1 MRLPPAPV
9 HGADDPWNSADD
21 GAGAL
26 FASTRVQNR
35 RREPA
40 CLSSGCRPSSSR
52 KALHSMARN
61 LELHQHV
68 WLSSSCER
76 LPAISM
82 ARRKTTERSE
92 GGFVPTG
99 MCTWLCTSG
108 SPRHLRRRGHRG
120 VNCAIVVGQLERH
133 LPFVNTCRQIVTY
146 QSPGPSRLAQPPFSA
161 PRQPSPSRQNCSDSG
176 SRSSRFGLPVQRD
189 RDRNRDFFECID
201 QETLTVWRYFVVART
216 DLSRFTTQVG
226 SKQ

>member
-40 CLSSGCRPSSSR
+40 CPSSGCRPSSSR

-68 WLSSSCER
+68 WRSSSCER

-82 ARRKTTERSE
+82 A
-92 GGFVPTG
+92 GVPTG
-99 MCTWLCTSG
+99 IRTRVSALKG
-108 SPRHLRRRGHRG
+108 PRPRPLDDGDSWRAAVGRPRADHKHPILARLGHGISRRTARCQLR
-120 VNCAIVVGQLERH
+120 LW
-133 LPFVNTCRQIVTY
+133 
-146 QSPGPSRLAQPPFSA
+146 
-161 PRQPSPSRQNCSDSG
+161 
-176 SRSSRFGLPVQRD
+176 SRFRQALCCH
-189 RDRNRDFFECID
+189 F
-201 QETLTVWRYFVVART
+201 ARP
-216 DLSRFTTQVG
+216 SGVR
-226 SKQ
+226 